1 MRLTRNGNFMHSDIA
16 QLEERLRTAMLTS
29 DVSKLDALIDDRLC
43 FIGPDGGLYSKAD
56 DLELYRSGAQR
67 LTRINFEDVLVE
79 QHGSTAITVVLAN
92 LAGTLRGEAF
102 EGRFRYTRTWV
113 RGDLGWKIV
122 SGSVCG
128 VGALSP

>member
-1 MRLTRNGNFMHSDIA
+1 MHSDIA

-29 DVSKLDALIDDRLC
+29 DVSELDALIDDRLC
-43 FIGPDGGLYSKAD
+43 FIGPDGGLYGKAD
-56 DLELYRSGAQR
+56 DLELYRSGTQQI
-67 LTRINFEDVLVE
+67 TYIGIEDLLIE

-92 LAGTLRGEAF
+92 LAGTLNGQAF

-113 RGDLGWKIV
+113 RGELDWKIV

-128 VGALSP
+128 IDTPGL